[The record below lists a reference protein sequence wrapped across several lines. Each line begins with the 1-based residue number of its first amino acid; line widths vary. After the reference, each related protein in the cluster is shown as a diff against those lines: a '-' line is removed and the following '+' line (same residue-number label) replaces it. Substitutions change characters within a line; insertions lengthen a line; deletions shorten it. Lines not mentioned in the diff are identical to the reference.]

1 MDTTL
6 SERDI
11 YRGATVYG
19 RQWEEG
25 AYPAHTQHLPPLN
38 VLSCQT
44 WDSLPAW
51 AQPLFLPGL
60 SFSSCQGSAFLPAW
74 TQPPCLPGPS
84 PSFCQG
90 PTTFSAWTQP
100 LFLPELSLSSCQAS
114 ASLPARAQLLFLPKQ
129 FDFVCSIPCTS
140 LYLLCQT
147 FAEGNVPL
155 IKIIR
160 ISSLNRNPGTIKA
173 YMSSPG
179 HLGAALGWEI
189 LN

>member
-1 MDTTL
+1 MGDNGRRVL
-6 SERDI
+6 ILRMPSI
-11 YRGATVYG
+11 YHHSTSFPVRPEA
-19 RQWEEG
+19 
-25 AYPAHTQHLPPLN
+25 P
-38 VLSCQT
+38 
-44 WDSLPAW
+44 
-51 AQPLFLPGL
+51 FLPGL
-60 SFSSCQGSAFLPAW
+60 SFSSCQGSASLPAW
-74 TQPPCLPGPS
+74 TQPLCLPGPS

-100 LFLPELSLSSCQAS
+100 LFLPGFSLSSCQAS

-140 LYLLCQT
+140 LYLLCQIKI
-147 FAEGNVPL
+147 FDKNIPL

-160 ISSLNRNPGTIKA
+160 ISSLNLNPGTIKA